1 MKNIIFVCGSLRKG
15 SYNRIYMETM
25 MQHVPEDWNIKEV
38 SFKDVPVYNF
48 DLEGDNEPQAVT
60 TFRDALSE
68 ADGIIIVT
76 PEYNTG
82 VPGPLKNAI
91 DWASRVKNKGDRS
104 PLVNRPFAMAG
115 CSPGAT
121 GSALSQAQL
130 RQTLTAMNAHIMP
143 GPKLIIGKVH
153 ELITPEGKIEDQR
166 SISYME
172 RFLNAFNE
180 FIEKV
185 NP

>member
-1 MKNIIFVCGSLRKG
+1 MKNVIFICGSLRKD

-25 MQHVPEDWNIKEV
+25 MQHVPDDWNIKEV
-38 SFKDVPVYNF
+38 SFKEVPVYNF
-48 DLEGDNEPQAVT
+48 DMEGDNEPEAVT
-60 TFRDALSE
+60 QFRDAMSE

-91 DWASRVKNKGDRS
+91 DWASRVKHKGDRS
-104 PLVNRPFAMAG
+104 PLVDRPFAIAG

-153 ELITPEGKIEDQR
+153 ELITADGTIEDQR
-166 SISYME
+166 SIAYMK
-172 RFLNAFNE
+172 RFTDAFNE
-180 FIEKV
+180 YINRLKK
-185 NP
+185 

>member
-1 MKNIIFVCGSLRKG
+1 MKNIVFVCGSLRNG

-25 MQHVPEDWNIKEV
+25 IQHVPEDWSIKEV
-38 SFKDVPVYNF
+38 SFKDVPLYNF
-48 DLEGDNEPQAVT
+48 DLEGEQEPQAVT
-60 TFRDALSE
+60 EFRDALSE

-91 DWASRVKNKGDRS
+91 DWASRVKNKGDKS
-104 PLVNRPFAMAG
+104 PLVDRPFAIAG

-153 ELITPEGKIEDQR
+153 ELITPEQTIEDAR
-166 SISYME
+166 TISYMK
-172 RFLNAFNE
+172 RFVDAFDVYIDRLN
-180 FIEKV
+180 
-185 NP
+185 